1 MLVPVTQHSDLI
13 FLYISK
19 CEIEYRGDQV
29 KMTSLRWVLIPYD
42 WYPYKQRKFGHRD
55 RHVQRKDYVKIQR
68 NTIYKPR
75 NPGSYQ
81 KFGKG
86 HRKNFPSQPSE
97 RTDTANALISDFQV
111 PEL

>member
-1 MLVPVTQHSDLI
+1 
-13 FLYISK
+13 
-19 CEIEYRGDQV
+19 
-29 KMTSLRWVLIPYD
+29 MTSLRWVLIPYD

-55 RHVQRKDYVKIQR
+55 RHVQRKDYMKIQR

-86 HRKNFPSQPSE
+86 HRRNFPSQPSE
-97 RTDTANALISDFQV
+97 RTDPANALISDFQV

>member
-1 MLVPVTQHSDLI
+1 
-13 FLYISK
+13 
-19 CEIEYRGDQV
+19 
-29 KMTSLRWVLIPYD
+29 MTSLRWVLIPYD
-42 WYPYKQRKFGHRD
+42 WYPYKQGKFGHRD

-86 HRKNFPSQPSE
+86 HGRNFLSQPSE
-97 RTDTANALISDFQV
+97 RTDPANALISDFQA